1 MRGNVRKSDVALP
14 RLGLLTME
22 NQITVVA
29 GGLTIRIPRSELQFR
44 TARSG
49 GPGGQ
54 NVNKVETRVELE
66 FDIGESPSLNE
77 AQKQTLLDRLGPRI
91 TAGGILRVV
100 AQESRSQWSNREKA
114 VKKFTELLQKALRPR
129 KKRLPTKPSSQSR
142 ERRIQTKKRRGEK
155 KRMRSVREE

>member
-1 MRGNVRKSDVALP
+1 
-14 RLGLLTME
+14 ME

-29 GGLTIRIPRSELQFR
+29 GGLTIRIPRSELLFR

-66 FDIGESPSLNE
+66 FDIGESPSLSE

-100 AQESRSQWSNREKA
+100 AQESRNQWARTEKHTSQ
-114 VKKFTELLQKALRPR
+114 L
-129 KKRLPTKPSSQSR
+129 QSR
-142 ERRIQTKKRRGEK
+142 LHP
-155 KRMRSVREE
+155 